1 LNSIL
6 KKLIKMNVLAESS
19 TKVFKKLNLNRTI
32 YLA

>member
-1 LNSIL
+1 
-6 KKLIKMNVLAESS
+6 MNVLAESS